1 MIHPT
6 AEVAPDVDVDPSTC
20 IWQLAHVRE
29 SVRIGR
35 DVVVGRG
42 AYVGPGVSIG
52 DRVKIQNYALI
63 YEPAVVAD
71 GVFIGPAVVFT
82 NDRYPRA
89 VNPDGSKKSA
99 ADWVPVGVN
108 VLSGASIGARAVC
121 VAPVTIGRWS
131 LVAAGSV
138 VTADVPDY
146 AVVAG
151 APARRIG
158 WVGPAGERL
167 VAVVDSPDTF
177 VCPRTGARFVS
188 DASENLIEVQES

>member
-6 AEVAPDVDVDPSTC
+6 AEVAPDVDVDPSTFV
-20 IWQLAHVRE
+20 WQLAHVRE

-35 DVVVGRG
+35 DVVIGRG

-108 VLSGASIGARAVC
+108 VLSGASIGAGAVC

-138 VTADVPDY
+138 VTADVADY

-151 APARRIG
+151 SPARRIG
-158 WVGPAGERL
+158 WVGPAGEPL
-167 VAVVDSPDTF
+167 VAVEDSPDTYA
-177 VCPRTGARFVS
+177 CPRTGARFVCDS
-188 DASENLIEVQES
+188 LEHLIEVE

>member
-6 AEVAPDVDVDPSTC
+6 AEVAPDVDVDPSTFV
-20 IWQLAHVRE
+20 WQLAHVRE

-35 DVVVGRG
+35 DVVIGRG

-138 VTADVPDY
+138 VTADVADY

-151 APARRIG
+151 SPARRIG
-158 WVGPAGERL
+158 WVGPAGEPL
-167 VAVVDSPDTF
+167 VVVEDSPDTF
-177 VCPRTGARFVS
+177 VCPRTGARFVCDS
-188 DASENLIEVQES
+188 LEHLIEVE

>member
-1 MIHPT
+1 MIHLT
-6 AEVAPDVDVDPSTC
+6 AEVAPDVDVDPSTFV
-20 IWQLAHVRE
+20 WQLAHVRE

-35 DVVVGRG
+35 DVVIGRG

-138 VTADVPDY
+138 VTADVADY

-151 APARRIG
+151 SPARRIG
-158 WVGPAGERL
+158 WVGPAGEPL
-167 VAVVDSPDTF
+167 VVVEDSPDTF
-177 VCPRTGARFVS
+177 VCPRTGARFVCDS
-188 DASENLIEVQES
+188 LEHLIEVE

>member
-6 AEVAPDVDVDPSTC
+6 AEVAPDVDVDPSTFV
-20 IWQLAHVRE
+20 WQLAHVRE

-35 DVVVGRG
+35 DVVIGRG

-138 VTADVPDY
+138 VTADVADY

-151 APARRIG
+151 SPARRIG
-158 WVGPAGERL
+158 WVGPAGEPL
-167 VAVVDSPDTF
+167 VAVEDSPDTYA
-177 VCPRTGARFVS
+177 CPRTGARFVCDS
-188 DASENLIEVQES
+188 LEHLIEVE

>member
-6 AEVAPDVDVDPSTC
+6 AEVAPDVDVDPSTFV
-20 IWQLAHVRE
+20 WQLAHVRE

-35 DVVVGRG
+35 DVVIGRG

-99 ADWVPVGVN
+99 ADWVPVGVK

-138 VTADVPDY
+138 VTADVADY

-151 APARRIG
+151 SPARRIG
-158 WVGPAGERL
+158 WVGPAGEPL
-167 VAVVDSPDTF
+167 VAVEDSPDTYA
-177 VCPRTGARFVS
+177 CPRTGARFVCDS
-188 DASENLIEVQES
+188 LEHLIEVEES

>member
-6 AEVAPDVDVDPSTC
+6 AEVAPDVDVDPSTFV
-20 IWQLAHVRE
+20 WQLAHVRE

-35 DVVVGRG
+35 DVVIGRG

-138 VTADVPDY
+138 VTADVADY

-151 APARRIG
+151 SPARRIG
-158 WVGPAGERL
+158 WVGPAGEPL
-167 VAVVDSPDTF
+167 VAVEDSPDTYA
-177 VCPRTGARFVS
+177 CPRTGARFVCDS
-188 DASENLIEVQES
+188 LEHLIEVEQS

>member
-6 AEVAPDVDVDPSTC
+6 AEVAPDVDVDPSTFV
-20 IWQLAHVRE
+20 WQLAHVRE

-35 DVVVGRG
+35 DVVIGRG

-138 VTADVPDY
+138 VTADVADY

-151 APARRIG
+151 SPARRIG
-158 WVGPAGERL
+158 WVGPAGEPL
-167 VAVVDSPDTF
+167 VAVEDSPDTYA
-177 VCPRTGARFVS
+177 CPRTGARFVCDS
-188 DASENLIEVQES
+188 LEHLIEVEES

>member
-6 AEVAPDVDVDPSTC
+6 AEVAPDVDVDPSTF

-35 DVVVGRG
+35 DVVIGRG

-138 VTADVPDY
+138 VTADVADY

-151 APARRIG
+151 SPARRIG
-158 WVGPAGERL
+158 WVGPAGEPL
-167 VAVVDSPDTF
+167 VAVEDSPDTYA
-177 VCPRTGARFVS
+177 CPRTGARFVCDS
-188 DASENLIEVQES
+188 LEHLIEVEES

>member
-6 AEVAPDVDVDPSTC
+6 AEVAPDVDVDPSTFV
-20 IWQLAHVRE
+20 WQLAHVRE

-35 DVVVGRG
+35 DVVIGRG

-99 ADWVPVGVN
+99 ADWEPVGVN
-108 VLSGASIGARAVC
+108 VLNGASIGARAVC

-138 VTADVPDY
+138 VTADVADY

-151 APARRIG
+151 SPARRIG
-158 WVGPAGERL
+158 WVGPAGEPL
-167 VAVVDSPDTF
+167 VAVEDSPDTYA
-177 VCPRTGARFVS
+177 CPRTGARFVCDS
-188 DASENLIEVQES
+188 LEHLIEVE

>member
-6 AEVAPDVDVDPSTC
+6 AEVAPDVDVDPSTF

-35 DVVVGRG
+35 DVVIGRC

-138 VTADVPDY
+138 VTADVADY

-151 APARRIG
+151 SPARRIG
-158 WVGPAGERL
+158 WVGPAGEPL
-167 VAVVDSPDTF
+167 VAVEDSPDTYA
-177 VCPRTGARFVS
+177 CPRTGARFVCDS
-188 DASENLIEVQES
+188 LEHLIEVE

>member
-6 AEVAPDVDVDPSTC
+6 AEVAPDVDVDPSTFV
-20 IWQLAHVRE
+20 WQLAHVRE

-35 DVVVGRG
+35 DVVIGRG

-131 LVAAGSV
+131 LVAAGSG
-138 VTADVPDY
+138 VTADVADY

-151 APARRIG
+151 SPARRIG
-158 WVGPAGERL
+158 WVGPAGEPL
-167 VAVVDSPDTF
+167 VAVEDSPDTYA
-177 VCPRTGARFVS
+177 CPRTGARFVCDS
-188 DASENLIEVQES
+188 LEHLIEVEQS